1 MTNFSFP
8 VAVGEDLGHLFSQFE
23 VDLPDL
29 TFLTH
34 HGGGEDTKGHVLAI
48 FFLIPLLLSFY
59 VFFYGRET
67 NRKESSS
74 TVFKHQPSKLNLAIT
89 RAITEKVGEYQKPYG
104 WYNRHVG
111 ALVALGND
119 LNLNYERQILH
130 ESKSELVCVDWY
142 PSLPP
147 AFSANRPPLR
157 VVIVFPGL
165 GLKSTSKFI
174 KKFVKWVRLGDENM
188 YVACL
193 LTRGVGCRLKSAK
206 GLWNPGMSADGE
218 RLIQYVHATLR
229 STIFLAGFS
238 AGTNIVKNLLRS
250 ERRRL
255 VPVHGAVCIASNN
268 ADYLTSRALLESSF
282 VGRIYSRF
290 ITSIYKSIIH
300 SNDHIHKEIGLEP
313 LARLGNVALLS
324 EYDEFAFRYLYGQYS
339 SEEEYY
345 TSLSPPLDNFQGIP
359 FLLGKQN
366 PSWPH
371 ASPTASTLSTFMV
384 GPTLLHSLIALLSP
398 LSLLSSKVQ
407 PSDDPL
413 HRAQRQEQA
422 AADVLVRSNPAV
434 VYMSTLQGNHFG
446 FIEGNWWEAFSC
458 EKTYT
463 FPPRV
468 ARAFFDCIS
477 AQTLKGEEE

>member
-8 VAVGEDLGHLFSQFE
+8 VAVGDDLGHLFRQFE
-23 VDLPDL
+23 VDLDL

-67 NRKESSS
+67 NRKEQAS
-74 TVFKHQPSKLNLAIT
+74 TVFKHQQTKLNLAIT

-119 LNLNYERQILH
+119 LNLKYERQILH

-147 AFSANRPPLR
+147 AFGENRCPLR

-174 KKFVKWVRLGDENM
+174 KKFVKWVRLGDETM

-193 LTRGVGCRLKSAK
+193 LTRGVGCPLKSAK

-300 SNDHIHKEIGLEP
+300 SNDHIYKEIGLEP

-345 TSLSPPLDNFQGIP
+345 ASLSPPLDNFQGIP

-366 PSWPH
+366 LSWPH
-371 ASPTASTLSTFMV
+371 RLYTLHV
-384 GPTLLHSLIALLSP
+384 GLDGWAYATSFSHSLLSP

-422 AADVLVRSNPAV
+422 AAEFLVACNPAV
-434 VYMSTLQGNHFG
+434 VYMSTAAGNHFG

-468 ARAFFDCIS
+468 ARAFFDCVS